1 MGDTEILGSHPPAPP
16 ASLREQVADEIL
28 GLLGRRRMSVAALA
42 RALGHT
48 NQMQLSRR
56 LNGATAFTLGEIV
69 AIARVLRVDS
79 ATLLPTGVAH
89 AAVPASLLN
98 LDEIQAIS
106 AALGIS
112 PADVV
117 ARLDGTNSS
126 SVSLAVRPTPAGRRP
141 AATRPNGHP

>member
-1 MGDTEILGSHPPAPP
+1 MGDTEILGSQS
-16 ASLREQVADEIL
+16 ASLREQVADEIMA
-28 GLLGRRRMSVAALA
+28 LLGRRRMSVAALA

-56 LNGATAFTLGEIV
+56 LNGATPFTLGEIA
-69 AIARVLRVDS
+69 AIAKILRVDS

-89 AAVPASLLN
+89 TAVPASLLN
-98 LDEIQAIS
+98 LDEIQIIS

-117 ARLDGTNSS
+117 SRLDVTNSS
-126 SVSLAVRPTPAGRRP
+126 
-141 AATRPNGHP
+141 